1 MSKKIVAPGVGFGGI
16 GEPRIYQGV
25 DQKRLSDNWAEIQEN
40 EKIRRAY
47 CERKGIDLSKL
58 SYAEKLEVMDK
69 ALEWNK
75 DLGDALSGEE
85 REDG

>member
-25 DQKRLSDNWAEIQEN
+25 DQKRLSDNWAEIQQN
-40 EKIRRAY
+40 EKVRAAY
-47 CERKGIDLSKL
+47 CERHDIDLSKL
-58 SYAEKLEVMDK
+58 NYAEKLEVMDK

-75 DLGDALSGEE
+75 DMADAIGGE
-85 REDG
+85 D

>member
-1 MSKKIVAPGVGFGGI
+1 MAKKIVAPGVGFGGI

-25 DQKRLSDNWAEIQEN
+25 NHKRMDETFDRIQQN

-47 CERKGIDLSKL
+47 CERHGIDLDGL
-58 SYAEKLEVMDK
+58 SYSEKLEVMDK

-75 DLGDALSGEE
+75 DMGEAL
-85 REDG
+85 DG

>member
-1 MSKKIVAPGVGFGGI
+1 MGKKFEKPGIGFGGI

-25 DQKRLSDNWAEIQEN
+25 NQKRMDETFERIQEN

-47 CERKGIDLSKL
+47 CERNGIDLDKL
-58 SYAEKLEVMDK
+58 NYAEKLEVMDK

-75 DLGDALSGEE
+75 DMWDALSGEE
-85 REDG
+85 HEDG